1 MKRLEQVLV
10 ATDLSGPARRALE
23 RAGTLS
29 ASLDVRC
36 AAVHVVHQGA
46 LERLRHLLG
55 EDPDCLAEVLIE
67 DARRRLEEQ
76 LAATLPESVQ
86 AEPRVL
92 VGSVVDTLV
101 AEAARVEAGLVIL
114 GARGEGFLRHLLLG
128 TTAER
133 LLRRSVRPVLLVRQA
148 PRDGYRRVLTAVDF
162 SPSSSAALRLGA
174 QVAPAAQ
181 RVLLHACEVPFEGKL
196 VNADVSEASILR
208 LRRQAAQEG
217 HEQLQAFAAA
227 ERVAGNDLRLVVRC
241 GDPSRVI
248 LETAEREGCD
258 LVVIG
263 KRGRGLVEELLL
275 GSVTRHVLAD
285 ASMDALVAAPD

>member
-1 MKRLEQVLV
+1 MRRLEQVLV

-29 ASLDVRC
+29 ATLDLRC

-55 EDPDCLAEVLIE
+55 EDSDRYAEALIE
-67 DARRRLEEQ
+67 DARRRLKEQ
-76 LAATLPESVQ
+76 LAATLPESLQ
-86 AEPRVL
+86 AESRVL

-101 AEAARVEAGLVIL
+101 AEATRVEAGLVVL
-114 GARGEGFLRHLLLG
+114 AARGEGFLRHQLLG

-133 LLRRSVRPVLLVRQA
+133 FLRRSARPVLLVRQA
-148 PRDGYRRVLTAVDF
+148 PRGAYRRVLVAVDF
-162 SPSSSAALRLGA
+162 SPSSSAALRLA
-174 QVAPAAQ
+174 TQVAPTAQ
-181 RVLLHACEVPFEGKL
+181 RVLLHACEVPFECKL

-208 LRRQAAQEG
+208 LRRQAAHEG
-217 HEQLQAFAAA
+217 HEQLQAFADAEGAA
-227 ERVAGNDLRLVVRC
+227 GHDLRLVVRC
-241 GDPSRVI
+241 GDPSGVI

-258 LVVIG
+258 LVVVG

-285 ASMDALVAAPD
+285 ASMDGLVAAPG

>member
-1 MKRLEQVLV
+1 MRKFEQVLV
-10 ATDLSGPARRALE
+10 ATDLSGPARHALE

-29 ASLDVRC
+29 ATLKVRC
-36 AAVHVVHQGA
+36 LAVHVVHERA

-55 EDPDCLAEVLIE
+55 EDQGSLADVLID

-76 LAATLPESVQ
+76 LAATLPESAAV
-86 AEPRVL
+86 EPRIV
-92 VGSVVDTLV
+92 VGSIVDTLV
-101 AEAARVEAGLVIL
+101 TEAARADADLVVL

-133 LLRRSVRPVLLVRQA
+133 LLRKSARPVLLVRQA
-148 PRDGYRRVLTAVDF
+148 PRDRYRRVLIAVDF
-162 SPSSSAALRLGA
+162 SSSSAAALRLCA
-174 QVAPAAQ
+174 QVAPTAQ
-181 RVLLHACEVPFEGKL
+181 PLLLHACEVPFEGKL
-196 VNADVSEASILR
+196 VNANLSEATILR

-217 HEQLQAFAAA
+217 HEQLQAFAVA
-227 ERVAGNDLRLVVRC
+227 EGVVGDDLKLIVRC

-285 ASMDALVAAPD
+285 ASMDVLVAAPD

>member
-1 MKRLEQVLV
+1 MRKLEQVLV

-29 ASLDVRC
+29 ASLGISC
-36 AAVHVVHQGA
+36 AVVHVVHAGA
-46 LERLRHLLG
+46 LERLRDLLG
-55 EDPDCLAEVLIE
+55 EDPDRVGEVLIE

-76 LAATLPESVQ
+76 LAATLPQSVQ

-92 VGSVVDTLV
+92 VGSVVETLA
-101 AEAARVEAGLVIL
+101 AEAARVEAGLVVL
-114 GARGEGFLRHLLLG
+114 GARGEGFLRHMLLG

-133 LLRRSVRPVLLVRQA
+133 FLRRSARPVLLVRQA
-148 PRDGYRRVLTAVDF
+148 PRYAYRRVLLAVDF
-162 SPSSSAALRLGA
+162 SPSSSAALRLAA
-174 QVAPAAQ
+174 QVAPGSQ

-196 VNADVSEASILR
+196 VYADVSEMSILR
-208 LRRQAAQEG
+208 LRRQATQEG
-217 HEQLQAFAAA
+217 LEQLQRFAAA
-227 ERVAGNDLRLVVRC
+227 EGVSGDDVRLVVRC

-258 LVVIG
+258 LVVVG

-285 ASMDALVAAPD
+285 AVMDALVAVPG